1 MEEKLINFLKQKRVY
16 KKFMRNIK
24 PATMTEIIERYELA
38 DKKDIPA
45 TPITVAFLWG
55 LTPEGSQFWGKISN
69 EWKLKNE

>member
-24 PATMTEIIERYELA
+24 TTTVTEIIERYELSI
-38 DKKDIPA
+38 KKGIPA

-55 LTPEGSQFWGKISN
+55 ITPEGSQFWGNISS
-69 EWKLKNE
+69 EWKL